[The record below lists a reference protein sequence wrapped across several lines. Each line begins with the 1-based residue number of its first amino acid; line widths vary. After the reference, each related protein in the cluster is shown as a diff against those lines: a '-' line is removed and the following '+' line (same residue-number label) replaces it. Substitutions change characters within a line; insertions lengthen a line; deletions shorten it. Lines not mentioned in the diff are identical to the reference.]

1 MQTSTPNIYCIGD
14 ARYNNVELT
23 PVAIYQGV
31 HLARHMFAQ
40 EDISK
45 ELSLKHIPSTV
56 YTPLEYSF
64 CGLSEEQAIELYGE
78 DQLNIY
84 VKKYNTLEQKACFR
98 EGTEEGLGFIKIIA
112 KKSYPHEIV
121 GLHMTGHSTSDVIQG
136 LSVAMN
142 KGLTKVY
149 SEESIDKNRRIW
161 ISPFPFIQ
169 QKAKRSSS

>member
-1 MQTSTPNIYCIGD
+1 
-14 ARYNNVELT
+14 
-23 PVAIYQGV
+23 
-31 HLARHMFAQ
+31 MFAQ

-98 EGTEEGLGFIKIIA
+98 EGTEEGLGFIK
-112 KKSYPHEIV
+112 V
-121 GLHMTGHSTSDVIQG
+121 WRV
-136 LSVAMN
+136 
-142 KGLTKVY
+142 
-149 SEESIDKNRRIW
+149 SEEENGCRLLQRNLILMRLAPS
-161 ISPFPFIQ
+161 Q
-169 QKAKRSSS
+169 H